1 MKYFTKELYE
11 EMQIRGYLI
20 FPETKKDWEDDIAWY
35 VSENL
40 NFEEIC
46 RCNLEDKKED
56 LLKYLPEF
64 FHSYI
69 QDGTINSQFPSDELR
84 KMADRWKMEYDERTK
99 AIGVTY
105 RKYYDS
111 IKGSLPEYVI
121 QLIEKSL
128 HDAQVTLIEIPSK
141 DTFIMTLNCRG
152 GYHYL
157 TDVRLTFTGVEN
169 IKPTKISAGSCWLYD
184 EVYLTETGFELHVL
198 LDGPLM
204 EFTISAEN
212 VSIEIIS

>member
-11 EMQIRGYLI
+11 EMQIRGYLV
-20 FPETKKDWEDDIAWY
+20 FPETKKDWEDDIAWHL
-35 VSENL
+35 SEGL
-40 NFEEIC
+40 NFEEI
-46 RCNLEDKKED
+46 RRNNLEDKKED
-56 LLKYLPEF
+56 LLKYLPAF
-64 FHSYI
+64 FHPYI

-84 KMADRWKMEYDERTK
+84 KMADQWQMEYDERTK

-105 RKYYDS
+105 RNYYDS
-111 IKGSLPEYVI
+111 IKGSLPGSVI

-128 HDAQVTLIEIPSK
+128 HDAQVTSIEIPSK
-141 DTFIMTLNCRG
+141 DTFIMTLDCRG

-169 IKPTKISAGSCWLYD
+169 VQPTNLSVGSGWLYD

-204 EFTISAEN
+204 EFTITAEN
-212 VSIEIIS
+212 VSIEILS